1 MLQHSSIYS
10 LKSYK
15 SYFACCNY
23 LVKILTHKSIL
34 FSTRRSN
41 GFEDN
46 SNILNGRPSETSPAP
61 PANITPP
68 SAINS
73 NNLPPV
79 ANTVPPA
86 LPPAPS
92 LEITSDM
99 PYSKQR
105 RDLVQKLTSLRQELH
120 ALQPQ
125 SGHCRL
131 EVSRE
136 DIFEVI
142 VILYQLELV
151 VNMFQ

>member
-1 MLQHSSIYS
+1 MSVS
-10 LKSYK
+10 
-15 SYFACCNY
+15 
-23 LVKILTHKSIL
+23 

-46 SNILNGRPSETSPAP
+46 PNILNGRPSETSPAP

-79 ANTVPPA
+79 ANPVPPT

-142 VILYQLELV
+142 AIL
-151 VNMFQ
+151 